1 MRIGVLDCTLRDG
14 GYLNNWKFGKGVIAN
29 IVERLGLSKVDYIEL
44 GFLKNDSYLDLD
56 SSHITDIRNITLKP
70 NNSLFVAMIEIGEYD
85 ISNIPQRDN
94 NILIFGFRLMFR
106 KKQLMEAGGI
116 AEKLQRLGYNVFL
129 QPVNIMDYN
138 LQELTTLIQ
147 LTNKINPYAVYIV
160 DTYGFMNKY
169 DLMEK
174 FFILDSNLNKNI
186 KLGYHSHNNLQLA
199 YSNCVELIEHN
210 TQREIILDSSVFGMG
225 KGAGNANTELILS
238 YLNEKFEA
246 NYDIDQILEII
257 DIYISKEKE
266 LNPWGYSL
274 LYYLAAITKTHHSY
288 VRFLLNKK
296 TLSIKSVKEILISLA
311 EDKRMGYDE
320 EYISQKYFQY
330 QSKNINSEED
340 LKKLKKEIEGFEI
353 LLLGLGLSAQEEKSK
368 IVKLKKQNCK
378 FKIIAIN
385 HIPEDIKVDCVFI
398 SNAKRYGQIIS
409 PVSDIKIILTS
420 NINPGVLKPDFVLN
434 YSSIVDEASLSDF
447 GGIMMLKLLVQMGV
461 KKCFIVGFDG
471 FKGRNLYI
479 DKAYDFNN
487 HDNNIESKFETSF
500 KEIAN
505 QLNIINIAELN
516 KDSLC
521 L

>member
-14 GYLNNWKFGKGVIAN
+14 GYLNNWKFGRGAIVN
-29 IVERLGLSKVDYIEL
+29 IIERLGLSGVDYIEL
-44 GFLKNDSYLDLD
+44 GFVKNDSYLDLD
-56 SSHITDIRNITLKP
+56 SSHITDIRNIILKP

-85 ISNIPQRDN
+85 ISNIPQREN

-106 KKQLMEAGGI
+106 KKQLIEMSMI

-138 LQELTTLIQ
+138 LQELITLIQ
-147 LTNKINPYAVYIV
+147 SANKINPYAVYIV

-238 YLNEKFEA
+238 YLNEKFKT

-266 LNPWGYSL
+266 QNPWGYSL

-296 TLSIKSVKEILISLA
+296 TLSIKSVKEILTSLI
-311 EDKRMGYDE
+311 EDKRMVYDE
-320 EYISQKYFQY
+320 KYISQKYFRY
-330 QSKNINSEED
+330 QSKNIDSKED
-340 LKKLKKEIEGFEI
+340 LNKLKKEIEGFEI
-353 LLLGLGLSAQEEKSK
+353 LLLGLGLSAQEEKNK
-368 IVKLKKQNCK
+368 IAKLKK
-378 FKIIAIN
+378 
-385 HIPEDIKVDCVFI
+385 
-398 SNAKRYGQIIS
+398 
-409 PVSDIKIILTS
+409 
-420 NINPGVLKPDFVLN
+420 
-434 YSSIVDEASLSDF
+434 
-447 GGIMMLKLLVQMGV
+447 
-461 KKCFIVGFDG
+461 
-471 FKGRNLYI
+471 
-479 DKAYDFNN
+479 
-487 HDNNIESKFETSF
+487 
-500 KEIAN
+500 
-505 QLNIINIAELN
+505 
-516 KDSLC
+516 
-521 L
+521 

>member
-225 KGAGNANTELILS
+225 KGAGNANTELI
-238 YLNEKFEA
+238 YH
-246 NYDIDQILEII
+246 
-257 DIYISKEKE
+257 
-266 LNPWGYSL
+266 
-274 LYYLAAITKTHHSY
+274 T
-288 VRFLLNKK
+288 
-296 TLSIKSVKEILISLA
+296 
-311 EDKRMGYDE
+311 
-320 EYISQKYFQY
+320 
-330 QSKNINSEED
+330 
-340 LKKLKKEIEGFEI
+340 
-353 LLLGLGLSAQEEKSK
+353 
-368 IVKLKKQNCK
+368 
-378 FKIIAIN
+378 
-385 HIPEDIKVDCVFI
+385 
-398 SNAKRYGQIIS
+398 
-409 PVSDIKIILTS
+409 
-420 NINPGVLKPDFVLN
+420 
-434 YSSIVDEASLSDF
+434 
-447 GGIMMLKLLVQMGV
+447 
-461 KKCFIVGFDG
+461 
-471 FKGRNLYI
+471 
-479 DKAYDFNN
+479 
-487 HDNNIESKFETSF
+487 
-500 KEIAN
+500 
-505 QLNIINIAELN
+505 
-516 KDSLC
+516 
-521 L
+521 